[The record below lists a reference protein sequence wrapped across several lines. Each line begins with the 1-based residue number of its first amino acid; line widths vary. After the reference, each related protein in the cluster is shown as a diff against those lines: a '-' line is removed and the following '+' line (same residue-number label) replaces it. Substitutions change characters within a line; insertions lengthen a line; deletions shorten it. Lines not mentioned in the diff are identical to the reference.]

1 MKRKCRT
8 MSHQVRIPTAT
19 CCKNQFEWHCLSH
32 VPNISQHFPT
42 CPNYLG
48 LGMAAEQEEIAVVG
62 LGSEDYGGVIDHS
75 FSQQLLAK
83 HEGLMVICT
92 GFNDD

>member
-1 MKRKCRT
+1 
-8 MSHQVRIPTAT
+8 
-19 CCKNQFEWHCLSH
+19 
-32 VPNISQHFPT
+32 
-42 CPNYLG
+42 
-48 LGMAAEQEEIAVVG
+48 MAAEQEEIAVVG

-83 HEGLMVICT
+83 HEGFMVICT

>member
-1 MKRKCRT
+1 
-8 MSHQVRIPTAT
+8 MSQ
-19 CCKNQFEWHCLSH
+19 LSGH
-32 VPNISQHFPT
+32 
-42 CPNYLG
+42 LG

>member
-1 MKRKCRT
+1 
-8 MSHQVRIPTAT
+8 
-19 CCKNQFEWHCLSH
+19 
-32 VPNISQHFPT
+32 
-42 CPNYLG
+42 
-48 LGMAAEQEEIAVVG
+48 MAAEQEEIAVVG

>member
-1 MKRKCRT
+1 
-8 MSHQVRIPTAT
+8 MSHHVAPGTHPNSYHM
-19 CCKNQFEWHCLSH
+19 CCKNQFEWQC
-32 VPNISQHFPT
+32 ISQVT
-42 CPNYLG
+42 DYLGG

-83 HEGLMVICT
+83 HEGLMKLS
-92 GFNDD
+92 

>member
-8 MSHQVRIPTAT
+8 TSHQASQQQHAARISLNGTA
-19 CCKNQFEWHCLSH
+19 FHM
-32 VPNISQHFPT
+32 FPT
-42 CPNYLG
+42 FPNMSQLSGHLG